1 MLKYAIIIYGWAY
14 LNFLEVLILL
24 KPVTAIDDLCHLG
37 HRTLIFENDNPL
49 DTTKRVHMHFPED
62 RSTILYDG
70 KLYDWYGREVAL
82 DPFIVHIIKPFG
94 YTVSKPYDIL
104 NYRDSFLVELRNSQF
119 AIVSLHYRSPNSE
132 DPSYTGGKLRVT
144 GRTLDSTPYLRFAKD
159 TTTYESIDFSAVE
172 ESFLSELKRS
182 ESYPLAA
189 IGQIS
194 GSSQCVFLSSKTYLQ
209 LGTSGGYFIHHIV
222 ASKATLID
230 FFANSDGKYTE
241 PPALLST
248 TMLHDDIVIRDNG
261 DKITAKFANY
271 GYRGNY
277 KASIDR
283 DCLAFCKD
291 NHLYWYKE

>member
-24 KPVTAIDDLCHLG
+24 KPVTAIDDLGHLG
-37 HRTLIFENDNPL
+37 HRTLIFESDNPL
-49 DTTKRVHMHFPED
+49 DTTKRIHMQFHED
-62 RSTILYDG
+62 RSTILYKD

-82 DPFIVHIIKPFG
+82 DPFIARIIKPFG

-119 AIVSLHYRSPNSE
+119 AIVRLHYRSPNSE

-144 GRTLDSTPYLRFAKD
+144 GRTLDSTPYLRFTKD

-172 ESFLSELKRS
+172 ESFLSELKHS

-194 GSSQCVFLSSKTYLQ
+194 GSSQCVFLSSKANLQ
-209 LGTSGGYFIHHIV
+209 LGSSGSYFFHHIV
-222 ASKATLID
+222 YSKAELIK
-230 FFANSDGKYTE
+230 FFTDPDKKFTE
-241 PPALLST
+241 PPTIYST
-248 TMLHDDIVIRDNG
+248 TMFHDGIVVHNHG
-261 DKITAKFANY
+261 DKITAIFANY
-271 GYRGNY
+271 GRWGNY